1 MTTVKRM
8 RDEDIICHSLKRL
21 RCSSPPIIPNTFTI
35 LSKIQTDIIKI
46 NDKLNQVSNIYKEI
60 NLLNKK
66 LDKTLEMTATII
78 QQQKTIH
85 NLEEKIKE
93 FTTIKDSDMS
103 YVV

>member
-21 RCSSPPIIPNTFTI
+21 RCSSPPITPNTFAI
-35 LSKIQTDIIKI
+35 LSQIHSEISKI
-46 NDKLNQVSNIYKEI
+46 NTRLNQVSNINNEI

-93 FTTIKDSDMS
+93 FTSIKDTDMS
-103 YVV
+103 YIV